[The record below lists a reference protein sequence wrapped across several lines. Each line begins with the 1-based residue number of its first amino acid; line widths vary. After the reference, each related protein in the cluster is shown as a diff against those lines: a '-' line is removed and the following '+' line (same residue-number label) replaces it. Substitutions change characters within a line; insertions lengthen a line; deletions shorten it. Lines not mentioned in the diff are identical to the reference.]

1 VQFAFNELVKIQGIL
16 AMMSEPAFV
25 DTVEYLISST
35 PKAAV
40 AVFKCEFFGECVVSR
55 LLEDGTDVLSEDD
68 LRTMA
73 AIAND
78 ELDRIISANGW
89 GSMTDHPVD
98 LGHADVP
105 AGFAMEFRPVLN

>member
-1 VQFAFNELVKIQGIL
+1 
-16 AMMSEPAFV
+16 MSEPAFV
-25 DTVEYLISST
+25 DAVEYLTSSE

-55 LLEDGTDVLSEDD
+55 LLEDGIDTLSEDD

-73 AIAND
+73 TIAND

-89 GSMTDHPVD
+89 ASMTDHAVD

-105 AGFAMEFRPVLN
+105 EGFSMEFRPVLN